1 MSARRKDVGTLEV
14 LNRKAVENAYGIED
28 LDWSYPIDR
37 DRDWAPPKLVTLG
50 YLPSHARLNAEEK
63 RRCNQLYALGICEMI
78 IWLEQNFL
86 VKTLAKVLRRP
97 DVPPPLREALGHFIV
112 EEDKHTDMFW
122 RMLERA
128 EPSWYRTRRFRMYR
142 MPAWLQAAINL
153 LLLWPQTFL
162 VWVWAAIF
170 FEERTVDYCRHYLKL
185 RKENPE
191 SIERS
196 FVQVQEFHFKDEL
209 RHYQLDQ
216 HLLTWMYDPQPAWK
230 KRLCGRM
237 FRFLMRGYVF
247 PKLTAGRVLEELAS
261 EFPRLRGEI
270 IPALRKELP
279 GLGTNPDFHRTS
291 FSLASVPKSM
301 ALFAE
306 YPELD
311 RIWEMFLAVTKAGA
325 LSGDA
330 MGPDNGLLKEKA

>member
-1 MSARRKDVGTLEV
+1 MKPMRRKDVGALEV
-14 LNRKAVENAYGIED
+14 LNRKAVENAYSVED
-28 LDWSYPIDR
+28 LDWSQPIDR

-50 YLPSHARLNAEEK
+50 YLPSHALLNPEEK

-86 VKTLAKVLRRP
+86 VRTLVKVLRRA
-97 DVPPPLREALGHFIV
+97 DVPPLLREALGHFIA

-128 EPSWYRTRRFRMYR
+128 EPAWYRKREHRMYR
-142 MPAWLQAAINL
+142 MPRSLQAALDL
-153 LLLWPQTFL
+153 LMRWPGTFL

-170 FEERTVDYCRHYLKL
+170 FEERTVDYCRQYLEV
-185 RKENPE
+185 RKRDPGA
-191 SIERS
+191 IEAG

-216 HLLTWMYDPQPAWK
+216 HLLTWLYDPQPAWK

-237 FRFLMRGYVF
+237 FRILMRGYVH
-247 PKLTAGRVLEELAS
+247 PKLTAGRVLDTLAE
-261 EFPRLRGEI
+261 EFPRLRARI
-270 IPALRKELP
+270 IPDLRKELP
-279 GLGTNPDFHRTS
+279 GLGANPDFHRNS
-291 FSLASVPKSM
+291 FSLASVPKTM

-311 RIWEMFLAVTKAGA
+311 GIWDMFLAVTKEEAR
-325 LSGDA
+325 SS
-330 MGPDNGLLKEKA
+330 